1 MGDNI
6 PADIR
11 LIELVS
17 ASLQVE
23 EAALT
28 GEPESISKI
37 TDPVTGNVL
46 QDQKNMIFS
55 STIVTYGQANGV
67 VVFTGMKTAIGRV
80 QQ

>member
-1 MGDNI
+1 MGDNV

-11 LIELVS
+11 LTELNS

-28 GEPESISKI
+28 GEPESIAKT
-37 TDPVTGNVL
+37 TDQVAGAVL

-55 STIVTYGQANGV
+55 STIITYGQATGV

-80 QQ
+80 

>member
-11 LIELVS
+11 LVELNS

-28 GEPESISKI
+28 GEPESIVKT
-37 TDPVTGNVL
+37 TDKVNGNLL

-55 STIVTYGQANGV
+55 STIVTYGQATGV

-80 QQ
+80 Q